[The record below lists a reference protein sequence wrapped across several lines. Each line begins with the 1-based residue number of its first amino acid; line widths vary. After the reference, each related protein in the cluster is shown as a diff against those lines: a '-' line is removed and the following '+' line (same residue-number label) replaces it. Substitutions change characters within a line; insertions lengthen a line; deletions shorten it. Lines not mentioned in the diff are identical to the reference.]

1 MKTVWIDPSYF
12 GTGICIVDDDSKEIS
27 FNLISRPETKRG
39 LPEYWLAAK
48 TMANELW
55 AVLCN
60 ISDDSIIIYMEAPI
74 PMGNSAPGLWGLQFM
89 YLNVIEHAS
98 NTKDI
103 YSITPAW
110 ISRATKKYL
119 HVDNHRLS
127 DFKPAVEKLVVELET
142 AGWKIKNRE
151 LLKHSGADVHTAF
164 LFWYLTSAYRKEE
177 WLKLR

>member
-1 MKTVWIDPSYF
+1 MKTVWIDPSYT
-12 GTGICIVDDDSKEIS
+12 GSGICVVDADNKEIE
-27 FNLISRPETKRG
+27 FGLLSRPETKRG
-39 LPEYWLAAK
+39 LPEYWLAAQILAGK
-48 TMANELW
+48 LKEFL
-55 AVLCN
+55 
-60 ISDDSIIIYMEAPI
+60 SDIKNSGLDVYMEAPI

-89 YLNVIEHAS
+89 YLDTIYHDYDVKN
-98 NTKDI
+98 I
-103 YSITPAW
+103 YSISPAW